1 MPPIPTSEPQDPKL
15 EPLAFRLLEEGRLE
29 EGARILVGL
38 ASNLESRDCAE
49 KALIL
54 QDYLLRALR
63 RVPGSDHDLPAYDE
77 VRNRWIPR
85 IHLLG
90 KSAEPISL
98 FNELLSEM
106 IDVDRVAIETTT
118 NPLVR
123 RAQNYIDE
131 HYQQKISLS
140 AVAGHLHISPNYLS
154 RLFRQESGM
163 TLTQHIQRTRLEH
176 AMLLLADGEK
186 SISEIAYLVGYQN
199 YRDFYRNFVKYENA
213 APRQVRRRFSEPLDR
228 LRAN

>member
-1 MPPIPTSEPQDPKL
+1 MPPQSASEAQDPKL
-15 EPLAFRLLEEGRLE
+15 EPMAFRLLGEGRLE
-29 EGARILVGL
+29 EGARLLAAL
-38 ASNLESRDCAE
+38 ASGLESRDRAE

-54 QDYLLRALR
+54 QDYLQRALR
-63 RVPGSDHDLPAYDE
+63 RVSPPGQDLETYD
-77 VRNRWIPR
+77 RARDRWLPR
-85 IHLLG
+85 IHAIAGSL
-90 KSAEPISL
+90 EPIVL
-98 FNELLSEM
+98 FHELLYEM
-106 IDVDRVAIETTT
+106 VEVDAESIELTT
-118 NPLVR
+118 NPLIR

-140 AVAGHLHISPNYLS
+140 AVADHLHVSPNYLS
-154 RLFRQESGM
+154 RLFRQESGV

-213 APRQVRRRFSEPLDR
+213 APRQVRQRFSDLGDR
-228 LRAN
+228 RRAN

>member
-1 MPPIPTSEPQDPKL
+1 MPPVPSSEPQDPKL
-15 EPLAFRLLEEGRLE
+15 EPLAFRLLEQGRLE
-29 EGARILVGL
+29 EGARILISL
-38 ASNLESRDCAE
+38 ANHLESIDCEE

-54 QDYLLRALR
+54 QDYLLRAMR
-63 RVPGSDHDLPAYDE
+63 RVSLSSRDLPAHD
-77 VRNRWIPR
+77 RARDRWLPR
-85 IHLLG
+85 IHSLG
-90 KSAEPISL
+90 RSPKPIHL
-98 FNELLSEM
+98 FNELLGEM
-106 IDVDRVAIETTT
+106 IKIDVSFCETTS
-118 NPLVR
+118 NPLIR

-140 AVAGHLHISPNYLS
+140 AVAAHLHVSPNYLS

-176 AMLLLADGEK
+176 AILLLADGEK

-228 LRAN
+228 QRSN